1 MHKFVK
7 FVTKTNSKIFK
18 LLTYNK
24 KVNNP
29 IYSNKQKKG
38 IDKKFLNINLY

>member
-7 FVTKTNSKIFK
+7 FVTKINRKTFK
-18 LLTYNK
+18 LLNYNK

-29 IYSNKQKKG
+29 IYSNK
-38 IDKKFLNINLY
+38 